1 MKKIVQI
8 VYSLE
13 SAGRA
18 GLRLHNAFLKNNVSS
33 HIISL
38 QPGNSDSERIH
49 ILGRRPR
56 LISNLD
62 GKIQSF
68 LTRKT
73 LKQFG
78 LFSFPVLG
86 TNLAKIK
93 EVKEADVIYLHWIL
107 GGFLNLSGI
116 EKLVRLGKPII
127 IVLHDMWMITGGCHY
142 SFSCEKYK
150 KECFN
155 CPVFPGSKKNDL
167 ANILFRKK
175 RNFFSKYNNL
185 FFVSPSKWL
194 YDCAK
199 SSMLLRDKPVFYIPN
214 LIDSNFFK
222 PFEKTIAKNIL
233 GLASKHKII
242 AFGAVSI
249 DSPYKG
255 WNYLEDS
262 LELLSRDEKY
272 DNISLLIFGNAN
284 QKDILKKI
292 PFKTKFLGFLRD
304 ELSMVLAYNA
314 SDVFIVPSIA
324 DNQPTTVMES
334 LCCGTPVVG
343 FKTGGIPDMIIHKG
357 NGYLA
362 EYKNP
367 ADLANG
373 IKFCLS
379 EGIKGKAL
387 DGFNYNKLITMH
399 FQIIEEALSKK

>member
-18 GLRLHNAFLKNNVSS
+18 GLRLHNAFLENNVSS

-38 QPGNSDSERIH
+38 QPGNSDSERIQ
-49 ILGRRPR
+49 ILGRGPR

-150 KECFN
+150 KECNN

-199 SSMLLRDKPVFYIPN
+199 SSMLLRDKPVFYMPN
-214 LIDSNFFK
+214 LMDSNFFK